1 MHWMARDPTCR
12 REVPISHN
20 LTPMKLRCKAPIAA
34 LGALC
39 VAAVIA
45 GCGTTTST
53 GSYKGES
60 KKVAQTIS
68 NLQSD
73 ATSANASKVCSRDL
87 AASVLK
93 RLEASGTNCKKVL
106 EGQLKEIDTY
116 ALSVES
122 ISVQGQDATAKV
134 KSTWS
139 GKESIHELSFVRE
152 GGAWKVSDL
161 Q

>member
-1 MHWMARDPTCR
+1 MAQAPTCR
-12 REVPISHN
+12 REVPIWHN
-20 LTPMKLRCKAPIAA
+20 LTLMKLRRRAPIAA
-34 LGALC
+34 LCALC
-39 VAAVIA
+39 VAGVT

-73 ATSANASKVCSRDL
+73 ATGANASKICSRDL
-87 AASVLK
+87 AASVVK
-93 RLEASGTNCKKVL
+93 RLEASGTSCKKAL

-122 ISVQGQDATAKV
+122 ISVQGQDATARV

-139 GKESIHELSFVRE
+139 GKESVHEVSFVRE
-152 GGAWKVSDL
+152 GGSWKVSSL

>member
-1 MHWMARDPTCR
+1 MTLGPRAL
-12 REVPISHN
+12 I
-20 LTPMKLRCKAPIAA
+20 APA
-34 LGALC
+34 GALC
-39 VAAVIA
+39 LALGVA
-45 GCGTTTST
+45 GCGETSST

-73 ATSANASKVCSRDL
+73 ATTANASKVCSRDL
-87 AASVLK
+87 AASVVK
-93 RLEASGTNCKKVL
+93 RLEASGTSCKKAL

-116 ALSVES
+116 ALTVES
-122 ISVQGQDATAKV
+122 IDVKDSTATAKV

-139 GKESIHELSFVRE
+139 GKESVHEVSFVKE
-152 GGAWKVSDL
+152 GGSWKVADL